1 MASAPRHHVAVAGR
15 AGRRGRGVLAQV
27 TATTNLMNILAE
39 TPFDNISWPGALA
52 IAAIAFAV
60 AYVLGCLY
68 KH

>member
-1 MASAPRHHVAVAGR
+1 
-15 AGRRGRGVLAQV
+15 
-27 TATTNLMNILAE
+27 MNILAE